1 MNGGKRVAGR
11 GSSSSKGP
19 ELQKAQDGGE
29 VRGIA
34 VWDENWEATEA
45 GSLLIPIQKFNFM
58 PKSRASLLTRGL
70 TWPARPGLRDLP
82 GQTVKGILNH

>member
-45 GSLLIPIQKFNFM
+45 GSLLIPI
-58 PKSRASLLTRGL
+58 
-70 TWPARPGLRDLP
+70 
-82 GQTVKGILNH
+82 